1 MYYDIYDNNIDDIDD
16 KHDDENQNYHI
27 LANFQARSSKYCMVI
42 HLDSTCRLMTIL
54 MMMKTKMMMIMMMLK
69 IQMAKNQ

>member
-1 MYYDIYDNNIDDIDD
+1 MYYDIYENNIDD
-16 KHDDENQNYHI
+16 KHDDEDQNYHI
-27 LANFQARSSKYCMVI
+27 LANFQARSSKYCTVI

>member
-1 MYYDIYDNNIDDIDD
+1 MYYDIYENNIDD
-16 KHDDENQNYHI
+16 KHDDEDQNYHI
-27 LANFQARSSKYCMVI
+27 LANCQARSSKYCMVI

-54 MMMKTKMMMIMMMLK
+54 MMMKTKMTMIMMMLK

>member
-1 MYYDIYDNNIDDIDD
+1 MYYDIYENNIDD
-16 KHDDENQNYHI
+16 KHDDEDQNYHI